1 MHPMELK
8 TNAVLP
14 ALILAIG
21 LALGGY
27 FIGQT
32 FLKGKEF
39 DRFVTVKGLSER
51 EVPADLAVWPIN
63 IVLTG
68 NDLQSLRGQ
77 LEAQNEEVYQF
88 FLAQGFEASELSKGV
103 VNISDA
109 RANIYN
115 SNAQYSAFRYLAKSE
130 WTVRTS
136 DIPKLQ
142 RSLNASLELLS
153 KGVLFGSRNEW
164 QPVEYTFTG
173 LNELKPEMIEEAT
186 KNARQVADKFAR
198 DSDSKVG
205 DIRIA
210 RQGLFSISNLDANT
224 PHIKKVRVVS
234 TIDFQLLD

>member
-1 MHPMELK
+1 MDFKANSSIPAFIV
-8 TNAVLP
+8 AV
-14 ALILAIG
+14 G

-32 FLKGKEF
+32 FLKGKQF

-68 NDLQSLRGQ
+68 NDLQTLRQ
-77 LEAQNEEVYQF
+77 TLESQNEEVYQF
-88 FLAQGFEASELSKGV
+88 FISQGFEPSEISKGV

-109 RANIYN
+109 QANIYN
-115 SNAQYSAFRYLAKSE
+115 TNAQYSAFRYLAKSE
-130 WTVRTS
+130 LTVRTS

-142 RSLNASLELLS
+142 RSLTASLGLLS
-153 KGVLFGSRNEW
+153 KGILFGSKNEW

-173 LNELKPEMIEEAT
+173 LNDLKPEMIEEAT
-186 KNARQVADKFAR
+186 KNAREVADKFAR

-205 DIRIA
+205 DIRVA
-210 RQGLFSISNLDANT
+210 RQGLFSISNLDANS

-234 TIDFQLLD
+234 TIDFQLMD

>member
-1 MHPMELK
+1 MSLK
-8 TNAVLP
+8 ANNILP
-14 ALILAIG
+14 AAIVAIG
-21 LALGGY
+21 LSVAGF

-32 FLKGKEF
+32 FLKGKQF
-39 DRFVTVKGLSER
+39 DRYVTVKGLSER

-68 NDLQSLRGQ
+68 NDLQSLRQ
-77 LEAQNEEVYQF
+77 EIEAQNEAVYQF
-88 FLAQGFEASELSKGV
+88 FTSQGFASSELIRGV

-115 SNAQYSAFRYLAKSE
+115 TNAQNSAFRYLAKSE
-130 WTVRTS
+130 LTVRTA

-153 KGVLFGSRNEW
+153 KGILFGSKNEW

-173 LNELKPEMIEEAT
+173 LNDIKPEMIEEAT
-186 KNARQVADKFAR
+186 KNAREVADKFAR
-198 DSDSKVG
+198 DSDAEVG
-205 DIRIA
+205 DIRVA
-210 RQGLFSISNLDANT
+210 RQGLFSISNLDANS

-234 TIDFQLLD
+234 TIDFQLVD

>member
-1 MHPMELK
+1 MNTK
-8 TNAVLP
+8 TNYILP
-14 ALILAIG
+14 AII
-21 LALGGY
+21 LALGLGLAGY

-32 FLKGKEF
+32 FLKGKQY
-39 DRFVTVKGLSER
+39 DRLVTVKGLSER

-68 NDLQSLRGQ
+68 NELQTLRQQ

-88 FLAQGFEASELSKGV
+88 FLSQGFDPSELSKGL

-130 WTVRTS
+130 LTVRTT

-153 KGVLFGSRNEW
+153 KGILFGSKNEW
-164 QPVEYTFTG
+164 QPVEYTFNG
-173 LNELKPEMIEEAT
+173 LNDLKPEMIEEAT
-186 KNARQVADKFAR
+186 KNAREVADKFAR

-205 DIRIA
+205 DIRVA
-210 RQGLFSISNLDANT
+210 RQGLFSISDLDANT
-224 PHIKKVRVVS
+224 PHIKKYCRIFARS
-234 TIDFQLLD
+234 RIRFTLQ